1 MLFEL
6 GIGIGFSLGIVAG
19 LQFSRIIWPEYTESV
34 WDKKK
39 RENQMVEEAIEIYK
53 RKLNESSEPQG

>member
-6 GIGIGFSLGIVAG
+6 GIGIGFSLGLVAG
-19 LQFSRIIWPEYTESV
+19 LQFSRILWPEYKESV